1 MLKLLGKRI
10 VNKTLKLIEEPICRE
25 VKNCR
30 VCGSPVKD
38 ILNLGTQYV
47 VDFVPKIED
56 GLLRVPLILARCKGC
71 SLVQLRHVVSQNRLY
86 KKFWYKSSTN
96 EQMLASLKEIVE
108 RARAVTFLKRND
120 AVLDIGC
127 NDGGMLDFYPSN
139 IKTVGIDPC
148 DDLVEEGLNNNR
160 MKIGIKGFFS
170 KENVEKFGPYKV
182 ITAIAMFY
190 DVADPIQ
197 FLKDCK
203 SVLRDDGVIIIQ
215 MNYLATMLEQL
226 AVDNICHEHQ
236 TYFTVSTMKA
246 VTDQAGL
253 EIVGAET
260 NNVNGGSV
268 RLYLT
273 HKDSGLY
280 GVSGKAQVDLFMN
293 AMNLIHREQK
303 ANLDTDAP
311 YDEFGNK
318 VAIVV
323 NALQEYL
330 TSETEKGAKIYAY
343 GASTRGTVL
352 LQLLNLSDGVLLG
365 AAERDMKK
373 FGLYMVGS
381 NIQIFPE
388 ALVRD
393 KATHFLV
400 LPWHLLQSI
409 EKREGD
415 WMRRGGKLIVPL
427 PDPRVLTWEGTQ
439 STRMLVTKKAMAGA
453 EK

>member
-1 MLKLLGKRI
+1 MTILKLM
-10 VNKTLKLIEEPICRE
+10 EEPICRE

-30 VCGSPVKD
+30 VCGSPLKD
-38 ILNLGTQYV
+38 IIDLGTQYV
-47 VDFVPKIED
+47 VDFIPKVVD
-56 GLLRVPLILARCKGC
+56 GLLRVPLKLARCSGC
-71 SLVQLRHVVSQNRLY
+71 SLVQLRHTVNQNRLY

-96 EQMLASLKEIVE
+96 EQMLASLKEIVD
-108 RARAVTFLKRND
+108 RARAVTFLKRGD
-120 AVLDIGC
+120 TVLDIGC
-127 NDGGMLDFYPSN
+127 NDGGMLDFYPAS
-139 IKTVGIDPC
+139 IKTVGCDPC
-148 DDLVEEGLNNNR
+148 DELVEAGLNARR
-160 MKIGIKGFFS
+160 MSVGIKSFFS
-170 KENVEKFGPYKV
+170 KQAVEKFGPYKV

-190 DVADPIQ
+190 DVSDPIQ

-203 SVLRDDGVIIIQ
+203 DVLRDDGVIIIQ
-215 MNYLATMLEQL
+215 MNYLPAMLEQL

-236 TYFTVSTMKA
+236 TYFSVSTMKVA
-246 VTDQAGL
+246 SDKAGL

-311 YDEFGNK
+311 YEEFGSK
-318 VAIVV
+318 VVV
-323 NALQEYL
+323 VCKALQEYL
-330 TSETEKGAKIYAY
+330 TDESEKGAKIYAY

-365 AAERDMKK
+365 AAERDTSK

-381 NIQIFPE
+381 DLEIFPE
-388 ALVRD
+388 AMVRD
-393 KATHFLV
+393 KATHLLV
-400 LPWHLLQSI
+400 LPWHLLESI
-409 EKREGD
+409 EKREQD
-415 WMRRGGKLIVPL
+415 WLRRGGKFIVPL
-427 PDPRVLTWEGTQ
+427 PDPRILTFEGSHNTK
-439 STRMLVTKKAMAGA
+439 MLLSKKQMLAVSGQ
-453 EK
+453 